1 MKTEFLKSLG
11 LEQDVIDKIM
21 AENGKDIE
29 AHKAAATA
37 KETELAAANQTIKNL
52 QETVKKFDGVDVAA
66 LNQQISELQAKYD
79 TDISAAKLG
88 SALDLALVA
97 GKAKNPKLV
106 KAALD
111 MEKIKLDG
119 DKVLGLD
126 EQLESIRKSD
136 PYLFDDA
143 NPGPTLNSGLEH
155 GDPLESGSVDKFIS
169 AATAAA
175 GVPSDQ
181 K

>member
-1 MKTEFLKSLG
+1 MKREFLKELG
-11 LEQDVIDKIM
+11 LEDSVIDKIM

-29 AHKAAATA
+29 SHKAATTA
-37 KETELAAANQTIKNL
+37 KETELATANQIIKDL
-52 QETVKKFDGVDVAA
+52 QDTVKKFDGVDVAA

-88 SALDLALVA
+88 SALDLALVS

-136 PYLFDDA
+136 PYLFDDVK
-143 NPGPTLNSGLEH
+143 PGPTLNSGLEH
-155 GDPLESGSVDKFIS
+155 GDPLDGGGVDKFIA

-175 GVPSDQ
+175 GVSAEQ